1 MQVNFPK
8 TVSGSLCSI
17 SLVVQTN
24 YCISCLDGELHAGGA
39 VIVRPVGCTAKF
51 SKRTPKTVNGSEM
64 NSCRPHANC
73 RLLQNL

>member
-39 VIVRPVGCTAKF
+39 VIVSRLDVLP
-51 SKRTPKTVNGSEM
+51 
-64 NSCRPHANC
+64 NSLKGH
-73 RLLQNL
+73 